1 MIEEDFAAALLD
13 PDLPA
18 PSAISAAHRSR
29 FAIYRNNVA
38 LSLIEA
44 LAVRFPAVR
53 CVVGEDFFAQT
64 ARLFV
69 TKHPPTS
76 RMLALYGDGFADFLD
91 RLPACAELPY
101 LRDLARLEAARTHA
115 YHAADVTPLGPDV
128 LARLT
133 PETLGGLRL
142 ALHPAVAIID
152 SRYPIVTI
160 WAMNSGERPLAEI
173 TDWQGEAAL
182 ISRPEFDVEVRA
194 LPPGG
199 AAFLTTLAGG
209 ATLSEA
215 AEAAQV
221 SAPDFDLARNLAA
234 LFSTG
239 LVSQISPAFEGQI
252 R

>member
-1 MIEEDFAAALLD
+1 MSGSTDKPASGAETRPWSNEQMPQPELLHALRQHAGDFGLH
-13 PDLPA
+13 A
-18 PSAISAAHRSR
+18 PM
-29 FAIYRNNVA
+29 
-38 LSLIEA
+38 
-44 LAVRFPAVR
+44 
-53 CVVGEDFFAQT
+53 
-64 ARLFV
+64 
-69 TKHPPTS
+69 TK
-76 RMLALYGDGFADFLD
+76 
-91 RLPACAELPY
+91 LPACAELPY

-152 SRYPIVTI
+152 LRYPIVTI

-221 SAPDFDLARNLAA
+221 SAPDFDLALNLAA
-234 LFSTG
+234 LFSTD
-239 LVSQISPAFEGQI
+239 LVSQISPAFEGQVP
-252 R
+252 